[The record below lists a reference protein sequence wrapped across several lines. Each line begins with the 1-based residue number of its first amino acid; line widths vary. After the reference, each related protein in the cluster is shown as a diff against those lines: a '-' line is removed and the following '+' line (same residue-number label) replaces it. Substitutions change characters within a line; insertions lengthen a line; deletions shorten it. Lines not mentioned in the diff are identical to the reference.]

1 MPITGKQMLELFVRS
16 GWTLDRTRG
25 SHFILKK
32 DEKTVVIPVHCKALG
47 KGIESKLLKEGGFK

>member
-1 MPITGKQMLELFVRS
+1 MLELFVRS